1 MAVRSIYFG
10 WYVVG
15 ASLLIYS
22 LIIGSIFASFGMYVL
37 PVSEEFGL
45 SRAEINTG
53 LIILNLGNA
62 AMAPFIGR
70 LLDRVPAKRV
80 MAISAVLLGG
90 SLMALGLSRSLW
102 LDTAIIAVPVA
113 VGVLGSGTI
122 SVSVMIARWF
132 TVYRGRAMAL
142 AAIGMSLGGII
153 VTPIVG
159 LLIATEGWRTTLLVV
174 GAAVGVLMLMLAL
187 SMRERPGPND
197 HETRAQGA
205 KTPAQQ
211 EAARAA
217 SNVPPP
223 SAGMILRMPLFWV
236 LSIGIAMGSG
246 VNQGLMISLVPLAL
260 ESGLTTM
267 ESASLVS
274 VTGVAGIASMLLLAV
289 IADRWDRTAMLSGL
303 TLIGAIPCACL
314 LVAESF
320 PALVV
325 TALIIGLSLAVVTPI
340 YIALLADRFG
350 LSAFGTVRG
359 LLVPVMSVIGALSV
373 RFIGEIYDRTGN
385 YDLGLWIYLGFD
397 AVAAALIISTRW
409 MRSPTAT

>member
-1 MAVRSIYFG
+1 MRSIYFG
-10 WYVVG
+10 WFIVA

-22 LIIGSIFASFGMYVL
+22 LIIGSTFASFGLYVL

-90 SLMALGLSRSLW
+90 SLMALGMSQSLW
-102 LDTAIIAVPVA
+102 VDAAIIAVPVA

-122 SVSVMIARWF
+122 SISVMIARWF

-153 VTPIVG
+153 VTPLVG
-159 LLIATEGWRTTLLVV
+159 WLIAAEGWRTTLVV
-174 GAAVGVLMLMLAL
+174 IGAAVGVLMLLLAL
-187 SMRERPGPND
+187 SMRETPGPNE
-197 HETRAQGA
+197 HESRRQAVR
-205 KTPAQQ
+205 TPAQR
-211 EAARAA
+211 EVALAA

-223 SAGMILRMPLFWV
+223 SASSILRMPLFWV
-236 LSIGIAMGSG
+236 LSIGIALGSG

-267 ESASLVS
+267 ESASLIS
-274 VTGVAGIASMLLLAV
+274 VTGVAGIASMLLLSV
-289 IADRWDRTAMLSGL
+289 IADRWDRTVMLSIL
-303 TLIGAIPCACL
+303 TLIGAIPCSFL
-314 LVAESF
+314 LIAESF
-320 PALVV
+320 PALLF

-350 LSAFGTVRG
+350 LAAFGTVRG
-359 LLVPVMSVIGALSV
+359 LIIPVMSVIGAVSV
-373 RFIGEIYDRTGN
+373 RFIGEIYDRTGD
-385 YDLGLWIYLGFD
+385 YDLGLWIYLGVD
-397 AVAAALIISTRW
+397 AVAAGLIISTRW
-409 MRSPTAT
+409 MRSPAAT